1 MKRIYFTILLISM
14 SLATTSLLA
23 QQKSFMQRITLEA
36 GGGYNLPVSPS
47 RDGTSI
53 SDYAGFKSFY
63 AAANYEFTDLVGLR
77 LSYGNNSFQDT
88 NDSSLGVTKH
98 KFMAEATFN
107 ILQAIQ
113 KKQSPF
119 EIMAH
124 GGAGLSFGK
133 NKQSSGTDKMG
144 SVQIGL
150 MPKYHITNNFSV
162 LVDATYVINLK
173 QSFYFDGGP
182 MPTSG
187 DTGHFFMVN
196 LGLAYS
202 Y

>member
-1 MKRIYFTILLISM
+1 MKRFYLIILLTSISLVA
-14 SLATTSLLA
+14 SSLLA
-23 QQKSFMQRITLEA
+23 QEKTFMERVTLEA

-47 RDGTSI
+47 RDNSTM

-63 AAANYEFTDLVGLR
+63 AAANYEFTELVGLR

-88 NDSSLGVTKH
+88 NNSSLGVTKH

-162 LVDATYVINLK
+162 LVDAAYVINLK
-173 QSFYFDGGP
+173 QSFYFDGGA

-187 DTGHFFMVN
+187 DTGQFFMVN

-202 Y
+202 F